1 LREAGHIEALMF
13 DRKDVARA
21 LWREVADGRREENAA
36 KKQMEASFRFN
47 RDGKSSR
54 VMQRVESGYG
64 QPDNP

>member
-1 LREAGHIEALMF
+1 MF

-21 LWREVADGRREENAA
+21 LWRETADGWREENAA
-36 KKQMEASFRFN
+36 KKQIEASFQFN

-54 VMQRVESGYG
+54 VMQRVESGCG

>member
-1 LREAGHIEALMF
+1 
-13 DRKDVARA
+13 
-21 LWREVADGRREENAA
+21 LWREAADAWCEENAA
-36 KKQMEASFRFN
+36 KKQIEARFRFN

>member
-1 LREAGHIEALMF
+1 LCEARRFAALVF

-21 LWREVADGRREENAA
+21 LRRDAADGWREENAA
-36 KKQMEASFRFN
+36 QKQIEASFRFN